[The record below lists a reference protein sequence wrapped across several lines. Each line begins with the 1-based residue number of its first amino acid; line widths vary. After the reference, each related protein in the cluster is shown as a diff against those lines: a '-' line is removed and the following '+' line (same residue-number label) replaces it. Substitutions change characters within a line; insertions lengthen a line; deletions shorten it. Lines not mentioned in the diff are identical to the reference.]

1 MTVRIDQLETEVVA
15 EPVAAS
21 AGTTGGDSPWKELQ
35 RQRALA
41 ARVQRDRLRT
51 VAEGTR
57 D

>member
-15 EPVAAS
+15 EPVAAAS
-21 AGTTGGDSPWKELQ
+21 GTAGGDSPWKELQ